1 MSAGAEA
8 WRACS
13 SCKKPLAFGKMYW
26 ACSVSTCNR
35 RGTSFAFCSV
45 DCWDKHVPLMNHR
58 DAWAEER
65 RAPRREEWERTEAE
79 AFAAARRKEDRMAD
93 TTQPQTLADAPR
105 ETLVVASK
113 VKAYIR
119 ARSGFNTSD
128 KVLDVLSDKVRAIVD
143 EAIGRAQADG
153 RKTVLDRDFD

>member
-1 MSAGAEA
+1 
-8 WRACS
+8 
-13 SCKKPLAFGKMYW
+13 
-26 ACSVSTCNR
+26 
-35 RGTSFAFCSV
+35 
-45 DCWDKHVPLMNHR
+45 
-58 DAWAEER
+58 
-65 RAPRREEWERTEAE
+65 
-79 AFAAARRKEDRMAD
+79 MAD